1 MRAYVVR
8 RCGYAVLML
17 AITSVLVFA
26 LIQLPPGD
34 YLSAYIA
41 DLEAQ
46 GETVPES
53 RIEFLR
59 ERYGLNLPL
68 YERYWIWAS
77 GLVVGDLGFSFEHEA
92 PVADLIGDS
101 FLLTLVVNFAAVI
114 FVYVVAFPIGVYTGA
129 RQYSVGDY
137 GFSLLSYIG
146 IATPN
151 FLLALIFLYFANLW
165 FGVSIGGLMAP
176 EYLDQDW
183 SLAKVGSVLQHLAV
197 PVLIIGTAGTA
208 EITRTLRANLLE
220 ELSKPYVVTA
230 RAKGLS
236 ERRLLLK
243 YPVRAALGPM
253 VADIGSLLPRLVSGS
268 VIVSAVMSLPTIGPL
283 LLRALQAQDYNVAGA
298 ILMFLAVL
306 IVIGMLISDL
316 VLGLL
321 DPRIRLGGGAS
332 R

>member
-1 MRAYVVR
+1 MTGYAVR
-8 RCGYAVLML
+8 RCGFALLML
-17 AITSVLVFA
+17 VVTSVLVFA
-26 LIQLPPGD
+26 IIQLPPGD

-53 RIEFLR
+53 RIAFLR
-59 ERYGLNLPL
+59 ERYGLDLPL

-77 GLVVGDLGFSFEHEA
+77 GLVVGDLGFSFEHET

-101 FLLTLVVNFAAVI
+101 FALTLVVNAATVL

-129 RQYSVGDY
+129 RQYSLGDY
-137 GFSLLSYIG
+137 GFSLLSYLG
-146 IATPN
+146 VATPN

-176 EYLDQDW
+176 EYLDQAW
-183 SLAKVGSVLQHLAV
+183 SLAKVGSVLAHLAV

-220 ELSKPYVVTA
+220 ELSKPYVTTA

-236 ERRLLLK
+236 ERRVILK

-316 VLGLL
+316 LLGLL
-321 DPRIRLGGGAS
+321 DPRIRLGGGAT

>member
-1 MRAYVVR
+1 MTGYAVR
-8 RCGYAVLML
+8 RCGFALLML
-17 AITSVLVFA
+17 VVTSVLVFA
-26 LIQLPPGD
+26 IIQLPPGD

-53 RIEFLR
+53 RIAFLR
-59 ERYGLNLPL
+59 ERYGLDLPL

-77 GLVVGDLGFSFEHEA
+77 GLVVGDLGFSFEHETA
-92 PVADLIGDS
+92 VADLIGDS
-101 FLLTLVVNFAAVI
+101 FALTLVVNAATVL
-114 FVYVVAFPIGVYTGA
+114 FVYIVAFPIGVYTGA
-129 RQYSVGDY
+129 RQYSLGDY
-137 GFSLLSYIG
+137 GFSFLSYLG

-176 EYLDQDW
+176 EYLDQGW
-183 SLAKVGSVLQHLAV
+183 SLAKVGSVLAHLAV

-220 ELSKPYVVTA
+220 ELSKPYVTTA

-236 ERRLLLK
+236 ERRVILK

-316 VLGLL
+316 LLGLL
-321 DPRIRLGGGAS
+321 DPRIRLGGGAT